1 MSQTPYLK
9 HCVILLLALAVGLTS
24 GCAATAVGAGAA
36 GVSAAVD
43 RRTTGTLIDDEIIE
57 VKAMTR
63 FGEDTKLAE
72 QAHLS
77 LTSFNGITLLS
88 GEAPSE
94 ALKERAG
101 ELVKGVRK
109 VRHVYNE
116 LVVAAPSSVLSR
128 SNDGYLSAKVKS
140 AFLGAAN
147 ITANHVK
154 VVTEAG
160 TVFLMGLLKQSEAN
174 AATEVARRV
183 GGVRRV
189 VKLFEYLD

>member
-1 MSQTPYLK
+1 VSQTPYLK